1 MKTESEVKPGRKR
14 LIGRTVGVQ
23 RVWLPTKEFMKFT
36 GMGRD
41 AICELRDKGMVKVA
55 VVNARLMLWNIHSYE
70 ESLERAVVNERTYA
84 LAQAH
89 LENEKR
95 RAGL

>member
-14 LIGRTVGVQ
+14 LVGRTVGVQ

-41 AICELRDKGMVKVA
+41 AINELRDNGLVKVA
-55 VVNARLMLWNIHSYE
+55 VINSRMMLWNIHSFE
-70 ESLERAVVNERTYA
+70 ESMERAVVNERTYE
-84 LAQAH
+84 LAQKH